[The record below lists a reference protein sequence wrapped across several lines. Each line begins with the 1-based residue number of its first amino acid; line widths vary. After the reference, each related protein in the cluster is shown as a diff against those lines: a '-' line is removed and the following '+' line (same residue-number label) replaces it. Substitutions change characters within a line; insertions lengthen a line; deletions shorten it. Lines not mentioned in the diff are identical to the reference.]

1 MKREPFYRYTH
12 QYRLLIQ
19 WNWFGFGRK
28 LHFPLYFWNAVN
40 AEKMQKTRK
49 ITIFI
54 IFPLCQNLIQL
65 ELKILTILILI
76 LDITCYYVEIR
87 SFNYITHFRKRIM
100 WKIKSRKIAKNCEKI
115 AKNCEKLLILMSFSF
130 DDTVDV
136 VYTWKYAGIHY
147 RKTNKS
153 KKLIFGM

>member
-100 WKIKSRKIAKNCEKI
+100 WKIKLRKIAKNCEKLRII
-115 AKNCEKLLILMSFSF
+115 AYFN
-130 DDTVDV
+130 V
-136 VYTWKYAGIHY
+136 
-147 RKTNKS
+147 
-153 KKLIFGM
+153 IFLWWYSRCRLYLEIRGNSLQEDK

>member
-1 MKREPFYRYTH
+1 MK
-12 QYRLLIQ
+12 LI
-19 WNWFGFGRK
+19 WIWAEII
-28 LHFPLYFWNAVN
+28 FPPLFLVN
-40 AEKMQKTRK
+40 AEKMQKPRK

-100 WKIKSRKIAKNCEKI
+100 WKIKSRKLAKTREKTRKI
-115 AKNCEKLLILMSFSF
+115 AYFNVIFLWWYSRCRLYLEIRGNSLQE
-130 DDTVDV
+130 D
-136 VYTWKYAGIHY
+136 
-147 RKTNKS
+147 
-153 KKLIFGM
+153 KLI

>member
-1 MKREPFYRYTH
+1 
-12 QYRLLIQ
+12 
-19 WNWFGFGRK
+19 
-28 LHFPLYFWNAVN
+28 
-40 AEKMQKTRK
+40 MQKTRK
-49 ITIFI
+49 INTFI

-87 SFNYITHFRKRIM
+87 SFDYITHFRKRIM
-100 WKIKSRKIAKNCEKI
+100 WKIKSQKILKNRKKSRKSR
-115 AKNCEKLLILMSFSF
+115 KLLILMSFSF

-136 VYTWKYAGIHY
+136 VYTWKYGGIHY

-153 KKLIFGM
+153 KKLIFGMWTNKRMLYCPWVLVAIETRFYVFTLKYQYFEKSLREHYL